1 MKHKLLILTRNPV
14 AKVGIAS
21 YLSSLFGQYLTIVST
36 RIADLKPED
45 MEDAGCIL
53 YTTGELKEQMPFSIP
68 DSVKQLVCMRTF
80 NHTYLQRILQI
91 PPGSFVYLVND
102 TVDTTY
108 EIMEQLK
115 EYGFSQ
121 YHFLPYLPGT
131 GEVRKDIQYCVTPGE
146 VHLVPSFI
154 HQVIDIGNRI
164 VDISTINELIAV
176 FKLPS
181 SLADEVTKNYLN
193 HIIQIQKLSN
203 QQLSQALD
211 MKEITRGILENASEG
226 LCLLNQSGKI
236 ELCNSL
242 FLRMTGIKERDIQEK
257 IFSRLLE
264 EAGIIYDYP
273 SQNDGIAVHNG
284 EEAFRMWFQDF
295 SIADSRQVRLIHTN
309 PLQDAQFPTRIT
321 KLCDFSYFSTV
332 NPLQLH
338 MLDTARRVS
347 VNDFPIIIEGESG
360 TEKELLAQ
368 AIHLNSRRHDGP
380 FISLNISSLK
390 SESAEAAL
398 IGSYEQQENGVRK
411 KTGALEAAK
420 EGTLLINNLQYA
432 DSELQRLL
440 LSILKNGFF
449 IPLGNNCSPQ
459 PLDLRLIVT
468 SVSDLYSRV
477 LEGKFLDELFFLLS
491 TVSLYTIPLRQ
502 RRNDIPLLLET
513 FLKRAFQEPGLT
525 SKQLLT
531 EPVLT
536 FLNQYDWPGNVLELK
551 NVCTYFSCIYHRE
564 PLSLSDLPG
573 YILNQIRRREQ
584 QLDITEHRIL
594 SLIAANPRSGRSFL
608 CDKLNEEGLQL
619 TQANIRTSLQRLAN
633 AGYIKIHR
641 TRGGCE
647 ITELGALVNTQ

>member
-1 MKHKLLILTRNPV
+1 
-14 AKVGIAS
+14 
-21 YLSSLFGQYLTIVST
+21 
-36 RIADLKPED
+36 
-45 MEDAGCIL
+45 
-53 YTTGELKEQMPFSIP
+53 
-68 DSVKQLVCMRTF
+68 
-80 NHTYLQRILQI
+80 
-91 PPGSFVYLVND
+91 
-102 TVDTTY
+102 
-108 EIMEQLK
+108 
-115 EYGFSQ
+115 
-121 YHFLPYLPGT
+121 
-131 GEVRKDIQYCVTPGE
+131 
-146 VHLVPSFI
+146 
-154 HQVIDIGNRI
+154 
-164 VDISTINELIAV
+164 
-176 FKLPS
+176 
-181 SLADEVTKNYLN
+181 
-193 HIIQIQKLSN
+193 
-203 QQLSQALD
+203 

-226 LCLLNQSGKI
+226 LCLLNQYGKI

-242 FLRMTGIKERDIQEK
+242 FLKMTGIKERDIHEK
-257 IFSRLLE
+257 EFSRLLK
-264 EAGIIYDYP
+264 EAGIIYNYP
-273 SQNDGIAVHNG
+273 GQSNGTAIRNG

-309 PLQDAQFPTRIT
+309 PIQDEQFPARIT

-390 SESAEAAL
+390 SESAVAAL
-398 IGSYEQQENGVRK
+398 IGSYEQPENGTRK
-411 KTGALEAAK
+411 KIGVLEAAK
-420 EGTLLINNLQYA
+420 GGTLLINNLQYA
-432 DSELQRLL
+432 DSDLQRLL

-449 IPLGNNCSPQ
+449 IPLGNNSTPH

-477 LEGKFLDELFFLLS
+477 LEGKFLDELFFLLG

-502 RRNDIPLLLET
+502 RRNDIPMLLET
-513 FLKRAFQEPGLT
+513 FLKQAFHEPGL
-525 SKQLLT
+525 SSRELLT

-573 YILNQIRRREQ
+573 YILNQIRKHEQ
-584 QLDITEHRIL
+584 QLDMTEHRLL
-594 SLIAANPRSGRSFL
+594 SLIASNPRSGRSFL
-608 CDKLNEEGLQL
+608 CSKLKEEGIHLSE
-619 TQANIRTSLQRLAN
+619 ANIRTSLQRLAS
-633 AGYIKIHR
+633 AGYIKVHR

-647 ITELGALVNTQ
+647 ITELGMLVNTR